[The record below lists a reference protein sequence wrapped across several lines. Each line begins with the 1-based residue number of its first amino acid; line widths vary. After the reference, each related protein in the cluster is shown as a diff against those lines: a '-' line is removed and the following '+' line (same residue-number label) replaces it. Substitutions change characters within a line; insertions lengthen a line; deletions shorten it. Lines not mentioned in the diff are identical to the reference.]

1 MADAKALFEWR
12 NDPMTQAAS
21 HDASEVR
28 LEDHLG
34 WLEKSLANPHRK
46 LFIAEINGV
55 PVGTVRAD
63 QSDGTW
69 ELSWTVAPSHR
80 GSGVGKRIVSKL
92 ARSITDPIRAEV
104 KSGNIAS
111 MRIAKYAGMRLIREA
126 DGILHFER
134 MALLKSRRSARCF
147 GRISN

>member
-1 MADAKALFEWR
+1 MADANALFEWR
-12 NDPMTQAAS
+12 NDPMTRAAS
-21 HDASEVR
+21 HDTSEVQF
-28 LEDHLG
+28 EDHLV
-34 WLEKSLANPHRK
+34 WLENSLANPLRM
-46 LFIAEINGV
+46 LFVAEIDGK

-104 KSGNIAS
+104 KSGNTAS
-111 MRIAKYAGMRLIREA
+111 IRIAEHAGMRLIREA

-134 MALLKSRRSARCF
+134 KDHLHS
-147 GRISN
+147 IDEP